1 MNFKNCVQM
10 KVLVS
15 IKLMYMHINDYQYH
29 YDKHHVKIYK
39 II

>member
-1 MNFKNCVQM
+1 MNFKNYVQM

-15 IKLMYMHINDYQYH
+15 IKLMYMHNNDYQYH
-29 YDKHHVKIYK
+29 YDNDHVKIYK